1 MQRESALRT
10 GNKRLQAEQAASK
23 LAGDFPKALLQ
34 LGFVCVLLV
43 KTEFLKILLGGSST
57 KRKHIFAHERSPPAR
72 FSDWNY
78 VESYTQRWEFV
89 KGKKKSDQLFLIQ
102 SPSLNLG
109 NLTQDRVQQMMGHP
123 FNYTKEK
130 Y

>member
-10 GNKRLQAEQAASK
+10 GNKGLQAEQTASK

-57 KRKHIFAHERSPPAR
+57 KRKHIFADERSPPAR
-72 FSDWNY
+72 FSDGNY
-78 VESYTQRWEFV
+78 VESYTQR
-89 KGKKKSDQLFLIQ
+89 
-102 SPSLNLG
+102 
-109 NLTQDRVQQMMGHP
+109 
-123 FNYTKEK
+123 
-130 Y
+130 